1 MLMVFSRRKRCPS
14 QGVGPSVAH
23 HRLPL
28 KAPSAKKSR
37 TEPLPPAPLENAGGA
52 LCPALGERRA
62 AAGGCA
68 KGPKRHPDPK
78 KTPARSGTAPR
89 AGPEAAPQRPKRWT
103 NLVCL
108 IFASG

>member
-1 MLMVFSRRKRCPS
+1 MLMCFPGGNVALHKEWARASLIIASPSKPQRQSPARSRCLLRRWKM
-14 QGVGPSVAH
+14 
-23 HRLPL
+23 
-28 KAPSAKKSR
+28 
-37 TEPLPPAPLENAGGA
+37 GGA

-62 AAGGCA
+62 AAWVCA

-78 KTPARSGTAPR
+78 KTPARSGAAPR
-89 AGPEAAPQRPKRWT
+89 AAPEAAPQRPKRWT